1 MQTRATSRL
10 SRKLTSYARLHSWTQ
25 TANKYRILTKNGKP
39 SKGMAKLIAE
49 GYEPKKAETRVRCGL
64 PEKISLPHP
73 VTINQL
79 FKLPISKMPTPI
91 LKLAFEHREEMQ

>member
-10 SRKLTSYARLHSWTQ
+10 SKKLTSYARRHSWRD
-25 TANKYRILTKNGKP
+25 TAKKYNILSKTGKP

-49 GYEPKKAETRVRCGL
+49 GYEPKKAETRARCGL

-79 FKLPISKMPTPI
+79 MKLPISEMPPEI